1 MPEKIAPP
9 SWGSARVLIVD
20 DDALARTAL
29 ANALGARHDVEF
41 FDVAVTGG
49 EALEKLQRENYD
61 IVLLDI
67 ALPELNGF
75 EILDALAKEGTT
87 IPSVIFVTAHHQY
100 AVKAFER
107 HAVDYVLKPFS
118 KERIHAALDA
128 AMRRTASERAA
139 KLMDLMPQL
148 RAFASKSSK
157 IAIKIEGRILFIDP
171 AELIAAEAQG
181 NYVLLVRGNGSYLF
195 RGSITALG
203 AKLRP
208 YGFIRIH
215 RSVLMNTSW
224 VQEIQADVTGS
235 YRLRTRTG
243 QEYTVSRTYKE
254 NLKSLAHFWI
264 GGEPLFAV

>member
-1 MPEKIAPP
+1 MHDKIAPP
-9 SWGSARVLIVD
+9 RWGSARVLVVD

-29 ANALGARHDVEF
+29 ANVLGARADVEF
-41 FDVAVTGG
+41 FDVAESGT

-67 ALPELNGF
+67 HLPELSGL
-75 EILDALAKEGTT
+75 ELLDALGKDHAL
-87 IPSVIFVTAHHQY
+87 PSIIFVTAHHQY
-100 AVKAFER
+100 AVAAFER

-118 KERIHAALDA
+118 KERINEALDA
-128 AMRRTASERAA
+128 GMRRTASERAA
-139 KLMDLMPQL
+139 KLMELMPQL
-148 RAFASKSSK
+148 RAFASKSQK

-171 AELIAAEAQG
+171 AEVISAEAQG
-181 NYVLLVRGNGSYLF
+181 NYVLLVRASGSYLF
-195 RGSITALG
+195 RGSITTLG
-203 AKLRP
+203 GKLRP
-208 YGFIRIH
+208 FGFIRIH

-224 VQEIQADVTGS
+224 VQEIQADVTGT
-235 YRLRTRTG
+235 YRLRTKGG

>member
-9 SWGSARVLIVD
+9 SWGTARVLIVD

-29 ANALGARHDVEF
+29 ANVLGSRNDVEF
-41 FDVAVTGG
+41 FDTAESGD

-61 IVLLDI
+61 VLLLDI
-67 ALPELNGF
+67 HLPGLSGLEL
-75 EILDALAKEGTT
+75 LDSLGREHAV
-87 IPSVIFVTAHHQY
+87 PCVIFVTAHHQY
-100 AVKAFER
+100 AVQAFEH

-118 KERIHAALDA
+118 KDRIAAALDA
-128 AMRRTASERAA
+128 AMRRMASERAA
-139 KLMDLMPQL
+139 RLMEMVPQL
-148 RAFASKSSK
+148 RSFASKSQK
-157 IAIKIEGRILFIDP
+157 IAIKMDGRILFIDP
-171 AELIAAEAQG
+171 AEVISAEAQG
-181 NYVLLVRGNGSYLF
+181 NYVLLVRSSGSYLF
-195 RGSITALG
+195 RGSITTVG

-224 VQEIQADVTGS
+224 VQEIQADVTGT
-235 YRLRTRTG
+235 YRLRTKTG

-254 NLKSLAHFWI
+254 NLKSLAQFWI

>member
-1 MPEKIAPP
+1 MPEKVAPP

-29 ANALGARHDVEF
+29 ANTLGSRSDVEF
-41 FDVAVTGG
+41 FDVAENGA

-67 ALPELNGF
+67 HLPEMSGL
-75 EILDALAKEGTT
+75 EMLDALGKDHPL
-87 IPSVIFVTAHHQY
+87 PSIIFVTAHHQY
-100 AVKAFER
+100 AVAAFER

-128 AMRRTASERAA
+128 GMRRTASERAA
-139 KLMDLMPQL
+139 KIMDLMPQL
-148 RAFASKSSK
+148 RAFAAKSSK
-157 IAIKIEGRILFIDP
+157 IAIKVDGRILFIDP
-171 AELIAAEAQG
+171 AEVISAEAQG
-181 NYVLLVRGNGSYLF
+181 NYVLLVRSSGSYLF
-195 RGSITALG
+195 RGSISTLG

-215 RSVLMNTSW
+215 RSVLMNTTW
-224 VQEIQADVTGS
+224 VQEIQPDATGT
-235 YRLRTRTG
+235 YRLRTKTG